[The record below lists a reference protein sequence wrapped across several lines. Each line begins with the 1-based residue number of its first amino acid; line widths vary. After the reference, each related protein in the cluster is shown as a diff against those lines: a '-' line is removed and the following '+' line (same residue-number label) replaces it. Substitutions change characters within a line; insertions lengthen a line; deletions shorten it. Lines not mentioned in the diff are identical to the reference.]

1 MIMDIFDG
9 GASAAHSN
17 HRRISVR
24 PTEDCLSTLQ
34 LVVEGKIDLDVGQI
48 LGLNVMLRPKIAEI
62 MRDLYVA
69 VVGAEL
75 KSSTAT
81 ERVYPNKTQA
91 GYIAAYLESVLKG
104 ADEAVRRRIANR
116 VCVAQHNIRGNMF
129 KVGLYVSFV
138 LKYFPDDTSNL
149 EAVERFVSRLKE
161 FALEEQEDTSFK
173 DTVPSKL

>member
-1 MIMDIFDG
+1 
-9 GASAAHSN
+9 
-17 HRRISVR
+17 
-24 PTEDCLSTLQ
+24 
-34 LVVEGKIDLDVGQI
+34 
-48 LGLNVMLRPKIAEI
+48 MLRPKIAEI